1 MNFEKKHLFW
11 RISVD
16 CCFCSFHSARSLSE
30 MKTAGLFDNKSINKS
45 TSVECGLIK
54 TCTLKG
60 KIISLTSSA
69 ETEVFFFLPYTAKK
83 ILFFRW
89 NLMWKISWR
98 LQVSCSRRRS
108 FLNLFIILKIYV
120 QMNGKKLVLECWS
133 RAEAHSYSIKG
144 NQLKHR
150 KRQMNRITCICDI
163 CWSLFNKP
171 VISFWKH

>member
-1 MNFEKKHLFW
+1 MKKYLFW
-11 RISVD
+11 RISVSVAFTVLVHYQKWKQQD
-16 CCFCSFHSARSLSE
+16 SL
-30 MKTAGLFDNKSINKS
+30 TTNLS
-45 TSVECGLIK
+45 TNLPQWNAALLRLVRR
-54 TCTLKG
+54 TLKG

-69 ETEVFFFLPYTAKK
+69 ETEVLFFLPYSAKK
-83 ILFFRW
+83 FCFFRW
-89 NLMWKISWR
+89 NLMWKMSWR

-120 QMNGKKLVLECWS
+120 QINGKKVVLECWS

-163 CWSLFNKP
+163 CCSLFNKP